1 MWKIH
6 LMFLCFF
13 QINVINGECR
23 LAAASSLK
31 AMAPIN
37 GGPNNSYNHGVM
49 ATPSN
54 NPLPPFSLP
63 PYFPGPKESSN
74 NANFQGKITIINFFW
89 SSCSN
94 WLDSCVILLPV
105 MIFRTGSTPSAIKL
119 ECQYLTVGDS
129 NLPIRVEHITKLL
142 KVAFVRKISRIFTS
156 PKSP

>member
-1 MWKIH
+1 MTKTQGFISCF
-6 LMFLCFF
+6 MFDF

-37 GGPNNSYNHGVM
+37 GGPNNSYNHGAM

-74 NANFQGKITIINFFW
+74 NANFQGK
-89 SSCSN
+89 
-94 WLDSCVILLPV
+94 
-105 MIFRTGSTPSAIKL
+105 K
-119 ECQYLTVGDS
+119 
-129 NLPIRVEHITKLL
+129 K
-142 KVAFVRKISRIFTS
+142 
-156 PKSP
+156 